1 MSNLFVKIFMAILT
15 ISLFINNT
23 RSGTSPFTNT
33 EFEFNTIDKLLNNI
47 SIFSIKYDDKKIGYI
62 IIKEDDIEK
71 KQEIFVK
78 IVEKNN
84 SGENLIEIY
93 KEGKY
98 VDDLNLSDFWELDV
112 KIIKEI
118 KDDINKNYEI
128 DIKVKDSI
136 EEYKSSPLLEGL
148 RQYFKVD
155 EIISDCV
162 LNK

>member
-1 MSNLFVKIFMAILT
+1 MSNLFIKIFVAILI

-23 RSGTSPFTNT
+23 RGGASAFTNT
-33 EFEFNTIDKLLNNI
+33 EFELNTIEKLLNNI
-47 SIFSIKYDDKKIGYI
+47 SVFSIKYDNKKIGYI
-62 IIKEDDIEK
+62 IIKENDIEK

-84 SGENLIEIY
+84 SDKNLIEVY

-98 VDDLNLSDFWELDV
+98 VDDLDLSDFWELDF

-118 KDDINKNYEI
+118 KDDINKNYGI
-128 DIKVKDSI
+128 DIKIKDI
-136 EEYKSSPLLEGL
+136 EKYKSSPLLKCL

-155 EIISDCV
+155 EIITDYIFG
-162 LNK
+162 K

>member
-98 VDDLNLSDFWELDV
+98 VDDLNHRH
-112 KIIKEI
+112 K
-118 KDDINKNYEI
+118 
-128 DIKVKDSI
+128 
-136 EEYKSSPLLEGL
+136 
-148 RQYFKVD
+148 
-155 EIISDCV
+155 
-162 LNK
+162 